1 MPTRAIPI
9 LPGYE
14 VLSRIGRGAGA
25 VISLAR
31 DTVQGRPVA
40 VKHIVRRRP
49 EDDRFIAQAEN
60 EYAVARQLN
69 HPYLRKCYDLVRV
82 RRWLKTRELV
92 LVMEYVD
99 GERLEDECPGDLP
112 TILAIFKK
120 VAEGL
125 HALHQH
131 GYAHADIKPNNI
143 LLTRD
148 GGLKIIDFGQS
159 CPLGHAKQRIQGTP
173 DFIAPEQVHRAEID
187 QRTDVYNLGA
197 TMYWVVT
204 GKWFRTLVTV
214 ASPTARRIALESQRD
229 NDPPHELDPRVP
241 LPLSRL
247 ILECCEAAKERRP
260 RDMREVLSRL
270 EVVEQVSSRW
280 STETE
285 ARPGGDGP
293 SAWSAAPPEPEPPG
307 SMAEDV

>member
-1 MPTRAIPI
+1 MPTRAIPM

-14 VLSRIGRGAGA
+14 VIGRIGRGAGA

-31 DTVQGRPVA
+31 DLHRGRQVA
-40 VKHIVRRRP
+40 VKHIVRQGP

-60 EYAVARQLN
+60 EFDVAQRVA
-69 HPYLRKCYDLVRV
+69 HPYLRKCYDLVRF

-92 LVMEYVD
+92 LVMEYVE
-99 GERLEDECPGDLP
+99 GERLKDECPNDL
-112 TILAIFKK
+112 LAMLAVFRK
-120 VAEGL
+120 VAEAL
-125 HALHQH
+125 HAMHEQ

-143 LLTRD
+143 LLTAQ

-159 CPLGHAKQRIQGTP
+159 CPLGYAKERIQGTP

-197 TMYWVVT
+197 TMYWAVT
-204 GKWFRTLVTV
+204 GKWFRTLITV
-214 ASPTARRIALESQRD
+214 APPTATRITLESARG
-229 NDPPHELDPRVP
+229 NDPPHEVNRRVP

-247 ILECCEAAKERRP
+247 IMECCEAAKERRP

-270 EVVEQVSSRW
+270 DVVEHLALRN
-280 STETE
+280 TE
-285 ARPGGDGP
+285 ADAR
-293 SAWSAAPPEPEPPG
+293 AAGTPPEK
-307 SMAEDV
+307 A

>member
-1 MPTRAIPI
+1 MPRAIPN
-9 LPGYE
+9 LSGYE
-14 VLSRIGRGAGA
+14 VIGRIGRGAGA

-31 DTVQGRPVA
+31 DSANGRHVA

-49 EDDRFIAQAEN
+49 DDDRFINQAEN
-60 EYAVARQLN
+60 EFDVAQHVA
-69 HPYLRKCYDLVRV
+69 HPYLRKCYDLVRF

-112 TILAIFKK
+112 TILAVFRK
-120 VAEGL
+120 VAEAL
-125 HALHQH
+125 HAMHEQ

-143 LLTRD
+143 LLTPE
-148 GGLKIIDFGQS
+148 GGIKIIDFGQS
-159 CPLGHAKQRIQGTP
+159 CPLGYAKERIQGTP

-204 GKWFRTLVTV
+204 GKWFRTLITV
-214 ASPTARRIALESQRD
+214 AAPTATRIALESERG
-229 NDPPHELDPRVP
+229 NDPPHEVNPRIPV
-241 LPLSRL
+241 PLSRL
-247 ILECCEAAKERRP
+247 IMECCEAAKERRP

-270 EVVEQVSSRW
+270 EVVEHLALRNVAGNARAGASRDAGT
-280 STETE
+280 SHEN
-285 ARPGGDGP
+285 A
-293 SAWSAAPPEPEPPG
+293 
-307 SMAEDV
+307 

>member
-1 MPTRAIPI
+1 MPMRSIPM
-9 LPGYE
+9 LSGYD
-14 VLSRIGRGAGA
+14 VIGRIGRGAGA

-31 DTVQGRPVA
+31 DTRNGRHVA
-40 VKHIVRRRP
+40 VKHIVRQRP

-60 EYAVARQLN
+60 EFAVAQ
-69 HPYLRKCYDLVRV
+69 HVAHSYLRKCYELVRV
-82 RRWLKTRELV
+82 RRWLRTRELV

-99 GERLEDECPGDLP
+99 GERLEDECPTDVP
-112 TILAIFKK
+112 TILSVFRK
-120 VAEGL
+120 VAEAL
-125 HALHQH
+125 HAMHQQ

-143 LLTRD
+143 LLTPR

-173 DFIAPEQVHRAEID
+173 DFIAPEQVYRAEID

-204 GKWFRTLVTV
+204 GKWFRTLITV
-214 ASPTARRIALESQRD
+214 ATPSATRIALESERG
-229 NDPPHELDPRVP
+229 NDPPHELNPRIP

-247 ILECCEAAKERRP
+247 IMECCEAAKDRRP

-270 EVVEQVSSRW
+270 EVVEHLALRN
-280 STETE
+280 TE
-285 ARPGGDGP
+285 AEARVSDPGTTGASP
-293 SAWSAAPPEPEPPG
+293 QSA
-307 SMAEDV
+307 

>member
-9 LPGYE
+9 LRRYE
-14 VLSRIGRGAGA
+14 VISRIGRGAGA

-31 DTVQGRPVA
+31 DMDAGRHVA
-40 VKHIVRRRP
+40 VKHIVRRSP
-49 EDDRFIAQAEN
+49 TDDRFLAQAEN
-60 EYAVARQLN
+60 EYAVARQVN

-99 GERLEDECPGDLP
+99 GERLEDECPQDLP
-112 TILAIFKK
+112 AILGIFKR

-125 HALHQH
+125 QALHQL

-143 LLTRD
+143 LLTRG

-159 CPLGHAKQRIQGTP
+159 CPLGFAKERIQGTP

-204 GKWFRTLVTV
+204 GKWFRTLITI
-214 ASPTARRIALESQRD
+214 APPTATRIALESQRE
-229 NDPPHELDPRVP
+229 NAPPHELNPRIP

-247 ILECCEAAKERRP
+247 ILDCCETAKDRRP
-260 RDMREVLSRL
+260 REMREVLSRL
-270 EVVEQVSSRW
+270 ETVEHLLLRG
-280 STETE
+280 
-285 ARPGGDGP
+285 AGDGA
-293 SAWSAAPPEPEPPG
+293 SEAASEG
-307 SMAEDV
+307 DVS

>member
-14 VLSRIGRGAGA
+14 VISRLGRGAGA

-31 DTVQGRPVA
+31 DTERGRPVV
-40 VKHIVRRRP
+40 VKHVVRRRP

-60 EYAVARQLN
+60 EYAVARGLS
-69 HPYLRKCYDLVRV
+69 HPHLRRCYDLVRL

-92 LVMEYVD
+92 LVLEYVD
-99 GERLEDECPGDLP
+99 GERLEDECPADLAG
-112 TILAIFKK
+112 ILGVFRQ

-125 HALHQH
+125 HALHQQ
-131 GYAHADIKPNNI
+131 GFAHADIKPNNI
-143 LLTRD
+143 LLPH
-148 GGLKIIDFGQS
+148 GGGVKIIDFGQS
-159 CPLGHAKQRIQGTP
+159 CPLGYVKQRIQGTP

-204 GKWFRTLVTV
+204 GKWFRTVVSV
-214 ASPTARRIALESQRD
+214 AQPTATRIALQSQRG
-229 NDPPHELDPRVP
+229 NDPPHELNPRIP

-247 ILECCEAAKERRP
+247 ILDCCENAKDRRP

-270 EVVEQVSSRW
+270 EVMEHMVLREQPGMR
-280 STETE
+280 
-285 ARPGGDGP
+285 ARPI
-293 SAWSAAPPEPEPPG
+293 APTHREPPAA
-307 SMAEDV
+307 ST

>member
-9 LPGYE
+9 LPGYD
-14 VLSRIGRGAGA
+14 VISRIGRGAGA

-31 DTVQGRPVA
+31 DIAHGRNVA
-40 VKHIVRRRP
+40 VKHVLRRGP
-49 EDDRFIAQAEN
+49 ADDRFIAQAEN
-60 EYAVARQLN
+60 EYAVARN
-69 HPYLRKCYDLVRV
+69 FDHPYLRKCYDLVRV

-99 GERLEDECPGDLP
+99 GERLEDECPSDLP
-112 TILAIFKK
+112 TILSIFKK

-125 HALHQH
+125 QALHEY

-143 LLTRD
+143 LLTAS

-159 CPLGHAKQRIQGTP
+159 CPLGHVKERIQGTP
-173 DFIAPEQVHRAEID
+173 DYIAPEQVYRAAID

-197 TMYWVVT
+197 TMYWIVT
-204 GKWFRTLVTV
+204 GKWFRTLITV
-214 ASPTARRIALESQRD
+214 AAPTATRIALESQRG
-229 NDPPHELDPRVP
+229 NDPPHELNPTIP

-247 ILECCEAAKERRP
+247 ILECCEATRERRP

-270 EVVEQVSSRW
+270 ETVEHLLSRD
-280 STETE
+280 SADSERR
-285 ARPGGDGP
+285 AGD
-293 SAWSAAPPEPEPPG
+293 
-307 SMAEDV
+307 

>member
-1 MPTRAIPI
+1 MALRAIPL

-14 VLSRIGRGAGA
+14 VISRIGRGAGA

-31 DTVQGRPVA
+31 DSLQGRHVA
-40 VKHIVRRRP
+40 VKHIVRKGP

-60 EYAVARQLN
+60 EYAVARQLD
-69 HPYLRKCYDLVRV
+69 HPYLRKCYDLVRL
-82 RRWLKTRELV
+82 RRWLRVRELV

-99 GERLEDECPGDLP
+99 GDRLEDECPRDLP
-112 TILAIFKK
+112 TVLDVFRK

-125 HALHQH
+125 AALHEY

-143 LLTRD
+143 LLTPG

-159 CPLGHAKQRIQGTP
+159 CPLGFAKERIQGTP
-173 DFIAPEQVHRAEID
+173 DFIAPEQVYRAEID

-214 ASPTARRIALESQRD
+214 APPTATRIPLQSQRN
-229 NDPPHELDPRVP
+229 NDPPHELNPLIP

-247 ILECCEAAKERRP
+247 ILDCCEAAKDRRP

-270 EVVEQVSSRW
+270 EVVEHLVSRGLDAGSR
-280 STETE
+280 SGSDGHGEHAEASELET
-285 ARPGGDGP
+285 DD
-293 SAWSAAPPEPEPPG
+293 SAESA
-307 SMAEDV
+307 

>member
-1 MPTRAIPI
+1 MPTRAIPN
-9 LPGYE
+9 LSGYE
-14 VLSRIGRGAGA
+14 VIGRIGRGAGA

-31 DTVQGRPVA
+31 DSLNGRQVA

-49 EDDRFIAQAEN
+49 DDDRFIAQAEN
-60 EYAVARQLN
+60 EFDVAQHVA
-69 HPYLRKCYDLVRV
+69 HPYLRKCYELVRF

-99 GERLEDECPGDLP
+99 GVRLEDECPGDLP
-112 TILAIFKK
+112 SILAIFRK
-120 VAEGL
+120 VAEAL
-125 HALHQH
+125 HAMHEQ

-143 LLTRD
+143 LLTPE
-148 GGLKIIDFGQS
+148 GGIKIIDFGQS
-159 CPLGHAKQRIQGTP
+159 CPLGYAKERIQGTP

-204 GKWFRTLVTV
+204 GKWFRTLITV
-214 ASPTARRIALESQRD
+214 AAPTATRIALESERG
-229 NDPPHELDPRVP
+229 NDPPHEVNPRIP

-247 ILECCEAAKERRP
+247 IMECCEAAKERRP

-270 EVVEQVSSRW
+270 EVVEHLALRNAEADARASSAGT
-280 STETE
+280 S
-285 ARPGGDGP
+285 
-293 SAWSAAPPEPEPPG
+293 PEN
-307 SMAEDV
+307 A